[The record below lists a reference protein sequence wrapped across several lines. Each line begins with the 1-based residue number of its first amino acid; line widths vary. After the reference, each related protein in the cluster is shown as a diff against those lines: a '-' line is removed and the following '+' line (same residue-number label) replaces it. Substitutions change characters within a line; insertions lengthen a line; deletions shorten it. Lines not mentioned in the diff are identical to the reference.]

1 MKSLPRILSILAVI
15 LLLTPTV
22 GFAMDTQQFCSSYAD
37 NAVKQYDLGK
47 QYKLPDIVP
56 PVWSNDRNAHYAWCM
71 ATPGNIVKNGS
82 AKRQAYLDQY
92 LPKQISAIT
101 RPEVSTVAK
110 MAGGGVVAATPI
122 SIPRPIKEGRIQV
135 AGAIPANKIERA
147 ELISLDGNSMHIRF
161 HYRTAGNIS
170 NQMYGGAFLY
180 DINLKPVN
188 VGYKPTR
195 EYRGSHGQMDIFL
208 TLPAEPFQV
217 ATLETLILHGGKVLV
232 KQYFK
237 MPFVWN
243 GNQGNIVSPSVIW
256 QGKSS
261 ELNTKMAVGSK
272 QGMPT
277 IPDMKA
283 DIHDIQAP
291 GSANLPVGFD
301 PGRGP

>member
-1 MKSLPRILSILAVI
+1 MLAVI
-15 LLLTPTV
+15 LLLTATV
-22 GFAMDTQQFCSSYAD
+22 GFGMDIQQFCNSYAD

-47 QYKLPDIVP
+47 QYKLPGIVP
-56 PVWSNDRNAHYAWCM
+56 PVWSNDRDAHYAWCM
-71 ATPGNIVKNGS
+71 ATPENIVKNGT
-82 AKRQAYLDQY
+82 AKRQAYLDRH

-101 RPEVSTVAK
+101 RPKVGKVAK
-110 MAGGGVVAATPI
+110 KADGGVVAATPI
-122 SIPRPIKEGRIQV
+122 SIPRPIKEGPVQV
-135 AGAIPANKIERA
+135 AGTIPANRIERA
-147 ELISLDGNSMHIRF
+147 ELVSLEGKSMHIRF
-161 HYRTAGNIS
+161 YYRTANTIS

-195 EYRGSHGQMDIFL
+195 EYRGSRGQMDIFL

-243 GNQGNIVSPSVIW
+243 GTHGNIVLPSVIR
-256 QGKSS
+256 QGKSV
-261 ELNTKMAVGSK
+261 ELNTKPAVMSK

-283 DIHDIQAP
+283 DIHDIP
-291 GSANLPVGFD
+291 TPSSANLPVGFD